1 MFSNICLTFIPFV
14 FSEISDLFS
23 SGSISCPSIHI
34 VFSPMPAEVATVEI
48 GFFLR
53 RDGRA
58 EVAGGEARGRR
69 VGDASLGKGD
79 MRRFAA
85 EEW

>member
-1 MFSNICLTFIPFV
+1 
-14 FSEISDLFS
+14 
-23 SGSISCPSIHI
+23 
-34 VFSPMPAEVATVEI
+34 MPAGVATVEI

-53 RDGRA
+53 LDGRA
-58 EVAGGEARGRR
+58 EVAGGEARGGR

-79 MRRFAA
+79 LRGYAA